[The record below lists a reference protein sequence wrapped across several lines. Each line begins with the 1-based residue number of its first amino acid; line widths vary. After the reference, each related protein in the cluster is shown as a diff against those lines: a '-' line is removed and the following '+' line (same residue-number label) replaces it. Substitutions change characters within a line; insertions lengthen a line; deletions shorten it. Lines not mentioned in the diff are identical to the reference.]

1 MSPRYTTEKLLL
13 DLKLKVKI
21 LGRYPT
27 KREIDADKN
36 MANSTTYFDRFGTLR
51 RAIELIDSSYTPPC
65 ELSLELFKK
74 YAREFYALNGRSP
87 TVADFDKTKEF
98 PHSTYIR
105 DVCNMTWNEFLDYCG
120 LPTYDYDEDLGA
132 MKNRRVTL
140 KIIEILKEKGYDVDD
155 MRENTTSSDMTLI
168 INQNLKILVKTS
180 SPRQDKGNDYWKFH
194 ITAKGLI
201 KPDMLILI
209 GYEDAEYSDEGKV
222 FVVPYDDVSD
232 KQTISINVNRIDGSK
247 YGKYYVGNIQDIEL

>member
-51 RAIELIDSSYTPPC
+51 RAIEIIDMESYRPC
-65 ELSLELFKK
+65 ELSLDLFKK

-87 TVADFDKTKEF
+87 TVADFDKTKDF

-105 DVCNMTWNEFLDYCG
+105 DVCNMTWNEFLDYCD
-120 LPTYDYDEDLGA
+120 LPVYDYNDDLGT
-132 MKNRRVTL
+132 MKLRKATL
-140 KIIEILKEKGYDVDD
+140 EIIKTLKEKGYDVDD
-155 MRENTTSSDMTLI
+155 MRENTTSADITLI
-168 INQNLKILVKTS
+168 INQNLKVSVRTS

-194 ITAKGLI
+194 VRGKGVI
-201 KPDMLILI
+201 KPDILILI
-209 GYEDAEYSDEGKV
+209 GYKDAEYNDEGKV
-222 FVVPYDDVSD
+222 FVVPYDEVSD

-247 YGKYYVGNIQDIEL
+247 YGQYYVGNIQNIEL